1 MSNVYDLFAQGA
13 SHGGTFIQNADGE
26 VRYTYEEF
34 DALTA
39 QYANFLSE
47 QGVRAGDRV
56 MVQVEKSAEC
66 LLVYFACLRSRC
78 IYLPLNTAYKKDE
91 LAYFIEN
98 AEPSLILC
106 DPKDSD
112 QFRQLSNA
120 PVFTMN
126 SSGVLN
132 YDVAHQGTEYSTRN
146 CDDND
151 VAVIIYTSGTTGRP
165 KGAMITH
172 SNIGT
177 NAQTLSNC
185 WGWQTQDIML
195 HALPIYH
202 VHGLFVAT
210 HLPVMNGSAITYL
223 DRFDPQQIIS
233 LLPSSTVYMG
243 VPTNYTRL
251 LTQPELS
258 KQSCAN
264 MRLFT
269 SGSAPLLTHTF
280 EDFKIRTGHTI
291 VERYG
296 MSETGMNTSN
306 PLDGE
311 RKAGTVGIPLAGVD
325 CRIVDSQ
332 GHSVEPDTTG
342 SLQLKGPN
350 VFKGYWRMP
359 EKTAEDFSDDHY
371 FQTGDLAQ
379 KDDDGYISIVGRSKD
394 LIISGGLN
402 IYPKEIENLLDNMDG
417 VVESAVI
424 GLPDP
429 DFGEA
434 VSAVIVSDGST
445 DLNASKVAAYIK
457 EKVAS
462 FKATKHVFFVDEI
475 PRNAMGKVQKNILR
489 DTFTARIE
497 DSF

>member
-1 MSNVYDLFAQGA
+1 MSNVYNLFSKGA
-13 SHGGTFIQNADGE
+13 SQGGTFIQDAQGE
-26 VRYTYEEF
+26 ARYTYEEF

-39 QYANFLSE
+39 RYANFLSGH
-47 QGVRAGDRV
+47 GVRPGDRV
-56 MVQVEKSAEC
+56 MVQIEKSAES
-66 LLVYFACLRSRC
+66 LLFYFACLRSGC

-112 QFRQLSNA
+112 QFQQLSNV
-120 PVFTMN
+120 PLFTMDE
-126 SSGVLN
+126 SGVLN
-132 YDVAHQGTEYSTRN
+132 YEVADQSVEYPAQDR
-146 CDDND
+146 DGDD

-172 SNIGT
+172 SNIET
-177 NAQTLSNC
+177 NARTLSEC
-185 WGWQTQDIML
+185 WGWQRQDVML

-202 VHGLFVAT
+202 VHGLFVAS
-210 HLPVMNGSAITYL
+210 HLPVMNGSAITL
-223 DRFDPQQIIS
+223 LNRFDPEQIIS

-251 LTQPELS
+251 LAQPELNHDR
-258 KQSCAN
+258 CAN

-280 EDFKIRTGHTI
+280 DDFKSRTGHTI

-306 PLDGE
+306 PLNGE
-311 RKAGTVGIPLAGVD
+311 RKAGTVGIPLPGVD
-325 CRIVDSQ
+325 CRVLDSE
-332 GHSVEPDTTG
+332 GHEVKPDTTG
-342 SLQLKGPN
+342 NLQLKGPN

-359 EKTAEDFSDDHY
+359 EKTAEEFSDGRY
-371 FQTGDLAQ
+371 FKTGDLAQ
-379 KDDDGYISIVGRSKD
+379 TDADGYISIVGRSKD

-402 IYPKEIENLLDNMDG
+402 IYPKEIETLLDNMDG
-417 VVESAVI
+417 VTESAVI

-434 VSAVIVSDGST
+434 VSAVIVKDGTTELTAPSVT
-445 DLNASKVAAYIK
+445 AYVK
-457 EKVAS
+457 EKVAG
-462 FKATKHVFFVDEI
+462 FKATKYVFFVDEL
-475 PRNAMGKVQKNILR
+475 PRNAMGKVQKNVLR
-489 DTFTARIE
+489 DTYTEQIE